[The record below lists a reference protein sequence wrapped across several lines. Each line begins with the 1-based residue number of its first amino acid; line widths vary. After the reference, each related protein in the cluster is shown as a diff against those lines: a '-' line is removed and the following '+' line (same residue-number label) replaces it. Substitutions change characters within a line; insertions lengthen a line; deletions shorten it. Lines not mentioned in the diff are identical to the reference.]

1 MIRAAIQSQ
10 KADGDAAL
18 SGQGEKFAR
27 AKFKVVLPVIEARVE
42 QGSEFSG
49 VRIDGRDVAAF
60 EAVAHYATQGEI
72 LHGSAAAVLHG
83 DHVIDFVLSERES
96 L

>member
-1 MIRAAIQSQ
+1 MS
-10 KADGDAAL
+10 
-18 SGQGEKFAR
+18 
-27 AKFKVVLPVIEARVE
+27 LPLKRL
-42 QGSEFSG
+42 
-49 VRIDGRDVAAF
+49 
-60 EAVAHYATQGEI
+60 HTTQGEI